1 MKQLIELISEEVK
14 EAFNKAGYNPDYGK
28 TNLSNRPDLC
38 EFQCNGAMAAAKE
51 YHKAPIAIAEDV
63 VTHLEGNAMFS
74 EVEAVKPGFLN
85 FRIAEEFLGEYV
97 GGMLKDERF
106 GLEKTN
112 KPLTIMIDY
121 GGPNVA
127 KPLHVGHLRSA
138 VIGESV
144 KRISRFMGHNVI
156 GDVHLGDWGLQMG
169 LIITELKLRKPELV
183 YFDESYDGDY
193 PDDAPFTLAE
203 LEEIYPTASGKSK
216 EDEDYKEAALQAT
229 KELQAGR
236 KGYRALLNHILTISV
251 TDLKKN
257 YEKLNVSFD
266 LWKGESDA
274 QEYIADMVQGMK
286 DKGLAYESEGAL
298 VVDVKEDTDKKEVP
312 PCMILKSDG
321 ASLYTTTDLAT
332 LVWRVNDYNP
342 DRVIYVV
349 DNRQEM
355 HFVQVFRCAKKAGIV
370 KEDTSL
376 EFLGFGTMNGLDGK
390 PFKTRDGGVM
400 RLEYLL
406 NDTNEKMYS
415 KITDNNNMTD
425 DEAKEVASIV
435 SLAAIKYGDLSNQAS
450 KDYIFD
456 IDKFTS
462 SEGNTGP
469 YILYTIV
476 RIKSILNK
484 YLEGLTIKSILNK
497 YAKEPL
503 YDLPDELH
511 INAPDNESS
520 KKLMLELVKFQN
532 AILSAYEESA
542 PHKICAF
549 LYDVCNSF
557 NHFYHETKILSCE
570 DEDKKKGYIAL
581 LYLTKSVLECCI
593 DLLGFYAPDKM

>member
-63 VTHLEGNAMFS
+63 VTQLEGNAMFS

-138 VIGESV
+138 VIGESI

-169 LIITELKLRKPELV
+169 LIITELKIRKPELV

-236 KGYRALLNHILTISV
+236 KGYKALLNHILTISV

-549 LYDVCNSF
+549 LYDVCNAF

-581 LYLTKSVLECCI
+581 LFLTKSVLECCI